1 MSAPN
6 QFALPRKVMTELE
19 RKFIKIAAEEL
30 AKTKMGGTQALA
42 ALLDLVAS
50 WHGDR
55 NGVSFHD
62 YGKRW
67 VAEGN
72 ARHPMASQ
80 LLHDLFGLSND
91 PDPRTAA

>member
-30 AKTKMGGTQALA
+30 AKTKLGGTQALA

-55 NGVSFHD
+55 HGVPFHD
-62 YGKRW
+62 YGQRW

-72 ARHPMASQ
+72 AKNPVADQ
-80 LLHDLFGLSND
+80 LLRDLFGLTND
-91 PDPRTAA
+91 PDPRSAA